1 MPLDRIANEIVIVVE
16 RNIMQHKPAPEIG
29 DDSASM
35 YKTRVGLILF
45 AIYALAYAIFV
56 LINTFTPRVMGQ
68 VFLAGLNL
76 AVVYGFGLIILAIV
90 MGLIY
95 NILCSRAEDRMN
107 HTEDK

>member
-1 MPLDRIANEIVIVVE
+1 
-16 RNIMQHKPAPEIG
+16 MQHKPAPEIG
-29 DDSASM
+29 ADAASM

-45 AIYALAYAIFV
+45 AIYATAYAVFV
-56 LINTFTPRVMGQ
+56 LINTFTPAVMGQ

-76 AVVYGFGLIILAIV
+76 AVIYGFGLIILAVV

-95 NILCSRAEDRMN
+95 NIMCSRAEDRMN